1 MTANLH
7 VEYKEG
13 FKEAQDRRPHNEFV
27 VDSGSSGPNRP
38 MYFKCCGC
46 EVTKWKQ
53 QFEEEDWVV
62 YEKVH
67 QITTTIA

>member
-1 MTANLH
+1 MSLLLIPVVADLI
-7 VEYKEG
+7 
-13 FKEAQDRRPHNEFV
+13 DR
-27 VDSGSSGPNRP
+27 
-38 MYFKCCGC
+38 
-46 EVTKWKQ
+46 EVTKWKR

>member
-1 MTANLH
+1 MSSIKKGLRKHKIAAHIMSLLLIP
-7 VEYKEG
+7 VV
-13 FKEAQDRRPHNEFV
+13 ADLIDR
-27 VDSGSSGPNRP
+27 
-38 MYFKCCGC
+38 
-46 EVTKWKQ
+46 EVTKWKR